1 MRFCG
6 TFGGD
11 VGIDQRV
18 PEPALTFLP
27 RLQLVFDEERAG
39 DHPHAVMHKA
49 GLPQLPHTGIDN
61 GITGLPALPRGE
73 PLWILIPGEKA
84 EFWVKGLVGH

>member
-1 MRFCG
+1 
-6 TFGGD
+6 
-11 VGIDQRV
+11 
-18 PEPALTFLP
+18 
-27 RLQLVFDEERAG
+27 
-39 DHPHAVMHKA
+39 MHKA